1 MKRLGKKRSLERKY
15 AWVGRLFILPWLIG
29 FLFFFLRPMIQSL
42 IFTFQSIKIG
52 PSGFETSFVGLEN
65 YKFAFLKDPNFV
77 RLFTD
82 AIKNMAYEVPIIVM
96 FSLFIAV
103 ILKQN
108 FRGRFLARAI
118 FFLPVIITSGVIVQI
133 LKEDV
138 LAKSMSDM
146 ETVYMFKTTG
156 FADLLLQSGLNSS
169 IVKYFTDIIGK
180 IFDLTWKSGVQ
191 ILLFLAGLQSIPG
204 SLYEASNVE
213 GATAWESFWKITF
226 PMVSPIILVN
236 IIYSVIDSFTD
247 YGNKVMQLI
256 YTAANIQLRYD
267 YSATLSW
274 IYFISVFAIVGLVV
288 GLISKRIFYMVD

>member
-1 MKRLGKKRSLERKY
+1 M
-15 AWVGRLFILPWLIG
+15 FISPWLIG
-29 FLFFFLRPMIQSL
+29 FTFFFLRPMIQSL
-42 IFTFQSIKIG
+42 IFTFQKIKIG
-52 PSGFETSFVGLEN
+52 PKGFETSFVGLDN
-65 YKFAFLKDPNFV
+65 YFFAFFKDPNFV
-77 RLFTD
+77 RLFSD
-82 AIKNMAYEVPIIVM
+82 AIKNMAYEVPIIVI

-103 ILKQN
+103 ILNQK
-108 FRGRFLARAI
+108 FKGRGLARAI
-118 FFLPVIITSGVIVQI
+118 FFLPVIITSGVIIQI

-138 LAKSMSDM
+138 LAQAMNGA
-146 ETVYMFKTTG
+146 ETVYMFKTAGLTE
-156 FADLLLQSGLNSS
+156 LLYKSGLNNG
-169 IVKYFTDIIGK
+169 IIKYFTDIIGK

-191 ILLFLAGLQSIPG
+191 ILLFLASLQSISR

-256 YTAANIQLRYD
+256 YTAANIQLRYE

-274 IYFISVFAIVGLVV
+274 IYFISVFVIVGLVV
-288 GLISKRIFYMVD
+288 GLISKKIFYMVD